1 MLHVQSAYYNMHTRI
16 ISFSSSFLSKKQ
28 SKSSDKASRL
38 NFDIAVVFFCVC
50 GESCDGCSGVDDTFS
65 ILNPQIYIKERFFS
79 NFCITSA
86 YLSPATEEK

>member
-1 MLHVQSAYYNMHTRI
+1 M
-16 ISFSSSFLSKKQ
+16 
-28 SKSSDKASRL
+28 
-38 NFDIAVVFFCVC
+38 C
-50 GESCDGCSGVDDTFS
+50 GESCDGCSGGDETFS